1 MSKEEYTDF
10 MMAMRSMVTNKLI
23 GMIDWVLE
31 TTGKQFEEDNYTE
44 QMICNYE
51 SNQYDDKEIKE
62 VLGEN
67 TMESSMENMV
77 EMVNY
82 MNDKEYT
89 NFSIPL
95 YYAFR
100 EFERAIAIE
109 ILGEN
114 DNEVIKEIMKK
125 ISECSKEKQN

>member
-1 MSKEEYTDF
+1 MSDEEHTEF
-10 MMAMRSMVTNKLI
+10 MMAMRSMVSNKLI
-23 GMIDWVLE
+23 GMLDWVME
-31 TTGKQFEEDNYTE
+31 TTGQRFEEDTYTE

-67 TMESSMENMV
+67 SMENMV

-82 MNDKEYT
+82 LDDMGYK

-114 DNEVIKEIMKK
+114 YNEVIKEIMKK
-125 ISECSKEKQN
+125 IYECSK

>member
-1 MSKEEYTDF
+1 MSEEEHTYF
-10 MMAMRSMVTNKLI
+10 MSAMRSMVTNKLI
-23 GMIDWVLE
+23 GMLDWVLE
-31 TTGKQFEEDNYTE
+31 TTGKRFEEDNYVE

-62 VLGEN
+62 VLGEG
-67 TMESSMENMV
+67 TMESSMENML

-82 MNDKEYT
+82 MNDKGYT
-89 NFSIPL
+89 SFSIPL
-95 YYAFR
+95 YYSFR

-114 DNEVIKEIMKK
+114 YNEVIKEIMKK
-125 ISECSKEKQN
+125 ISQCSKEKQN

>member
-1 MSKEEYTDF
+1 MSEEEYTDF
-10 MMAMRSMVTNKLI
+10 MLAMRSMVTSKLI

-67 TMESSMENMV
+67 SMENMV

-82 MNDKEYT
+82 LDDMGYK
-89 NFSIPL
+89 NFSIPV

-100 EFERAIAIE
+100 EFERAICIE

-114 DNEVIKEIMKK
+114 NNEVFKELNKK
-125 ISECSKEKQN
+125 LKQN